1 MRTNRKS
8 DERMGRHARR
18 TGTLPCICVVLLA
31 LGLAGCSHKQ
41 VRAHI
46 PIASPVDLETLSL
59 PDDEITPVPEPDIA
73 PLQWPE
79 PPRPPVRHRP
89 PAPADAN
96 VPSQPNETPAPE
108 LSIGALSTGGD
119 ATPQSQQQARDLI
132 ASVERR
138 ITGLPAQV
146 ADRQRPQVRQSKN
159 YLDEAKKAL
168 NTGDTDGAMNLAN
181 KAKVLMDELESR

>member
-1 MRTNRKS
+1 
-8 DERMGRHARR
+8 MGSYARR
-18 TGTLPCICVVLLA
+18 TSMMPCVCAVLA
-31 LGLAGCSHKQ
+31 LGLAGCGHKQ
-41 VRAHI
+41 VRVHI
-46 PIASPVDLETLSL
+46 PVASPVDLETLSI
-59 PDDEITPVPEPDIA
+59 PDDEIEQVPQPDVA

-79 PPRPPVRHRP
+79 PAKPPVRRRP

-138 ITGLPAQV
+138 ITGLPARV
-146 ADRQRPQVRQSKN
+146 ADRQRPQVRQSRD
-159 YLDEAKKAL
+159 YLDKAKKAL